1 MSARIEADRHACQ
14 GIGMCEAQA
23 DDYFEIGEDDTVS
36 VLQAEVPDAHR
47 TYIKAAVEACPVSA
61 LRLVD

>member
-1 MSARIEADRHACQ
+1 MSRIEADRKVCE

-23 DDYFEIGEDDTVS
+23 HEYFEIGEDGAVD
-36 VLQAEVPDAHR
+36 VLTAQVPDDDR
-47 TYIKAAVEACPVSA
+47 VFVRAAVESCPVSA

>member
-14 GIGMCEAQA
+14 GIGMCETQA
-23 DDYFEIGEDDTVS
+23 DDYFEVGADDVVS
-36 VLQAEVPDAHR
+36 VLNAEVPDAHR
-47 TYIKAAVEACPVSA
+47 SYIRAAVDACPVSA